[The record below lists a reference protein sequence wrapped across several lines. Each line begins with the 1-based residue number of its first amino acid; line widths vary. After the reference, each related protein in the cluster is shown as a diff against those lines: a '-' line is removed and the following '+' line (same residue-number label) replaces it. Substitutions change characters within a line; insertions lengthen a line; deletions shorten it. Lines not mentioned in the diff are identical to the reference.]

1 MKNNRINIE
10 KFNGDIEEF
19 KVEKL
24 KTSLRRSKASESEID
39 QVVEKIM
46 PILYDG
52 MKSKEIYK
60 KAFSIL
66 KKLNRVSASKYS
78 LKRAILDLGPTGFP
92 FESLIGAL
100 LKHHGYATQV
110 GITLQGECITHE
122 VDVLAEKDGNAYAVE
137 CKFHTDPRAV
147 SNVKVPLYI
156 NSRFLDIQKRWNND
170 PKKKS
175 HLKQGWLVTN
185 TRFSKDAVD
194 YAGCVG
200 LHLMSWDYPDNNGIK
215 HNVDKYALYPITTL
229 TTMTK
234 REKHLL
240 IEKNII
246 LTKDLYDSSFQ
257 LEKIGL
263 SPIRQ
268 KRVLSEIEN
277 LCNL

>member
-1 MKNNRINIE
+1 MGKMDIKIE

-24 KTSLRRSKASESEID
+24 KNSLRRSKASENEID
-39 QVVEKIM
+39 QVVDKII
-46 PILYDG
+46 PTLYDG

-60 KAFSIL
+60 TAYSIL

-92 FESLIGAL
+92 FESLIGAV
-100 LKHHGYATQV
+100 LKHHGYTTQV

-122 VDVLAEKDGNAYAVE
+122 VDVLAEKDGNAYTVE
-137 CKFHTDPRAV
+137 CKFHADPRAV

-156 NSRFLDIQKRWNND
+156 NSRFLDIQRRWNND
-170 PKKKS
+170 PEKKS

-185 TRFSKDAVD
+185 TRFSKDAID
-194 YAGCVG
+194 YSECVG

-215 HNVDKYALYPITTL
+215 HNIDKYTLYPITTL
-229 TTMTK
+229 TTLTK
-234 REKHLL
+234 KEKHLL
-240 IEKNII
+240 IEKNVI
-246 LTKDLYDSSFQ
+246 LTKELYESSYL

-268 KRVLSEIEN
+268 KRVLSEIKK